1 MTADKPGSLHA
12 GVAEHG
18 KVCALRD
25 DHVSALMHYREAM
38 SMAVRQKAPE
48 VVFRH
53 YLECALESLEHM
65 GAYREL
71 LEYCDRA
78 IEHYRL
84 HPPESPLARFDLAS
98 IHQRRGVALLKQGER
113 DAAARALEA
122 ALATART
129 AEARLTL
136 AETLLR
142 WLRAQ
147 LTVSVDRIGA
157 EQVRH
162 HYFSVRKETVIP
174 SRAVPLPG
182 RPPIRSSA
190 IVSSRG
196 EV

>member
-65 GAYREL
+65 GAYSEL
-71 LEYCDRA
+71 LAYCDRA
-78 IEHYRL
+78 IEHYDL

-113 DAAARALEA
+113 DAAARALDA
-122 ALATART
+122 ACADART
-129 AEARLTL
+129 AEARLPL

-142 WLRAQ
+142 WLRAR
-147 LTVSVDRIGA
+147 LTVSVERIGA
-157 EQVRH
+157 EQARH
-162 HYFSVRKETVIP
+162 HYFSVRRETVIP

-182 RPPIRSSA
+182 RPPMRSSA
-190 IVSSRG
+190 IVGSGG